1 MRHSLDFHTKSNKD
15 VKGNS
20 KWDFEKNR
28 PKRNCPNKEQ
38 INTLIKEQ
46 EQKYSEQI
54 LDFSSR
60 NKSYTLT
67 TLVETVDS
75 SVKAKT
81 VNGLFI
87 EYIEQLKKE
96 NRIGYALS
104 VRQVYSSLVKFNGH
118 LDIYFQEIDV
128 NWLKNYEFWLR
139 GQNIFERRKKTG
151 RYAS

>member
-1 MRHSLDFHTKSNKD
+1 MSLGVS
-15 VKGNS
+15 VKPQY
-20 KWDFEKNR
+20 WDFEKNR

-87 EYIEQLKKE
+87 EYIEQLKKK
-96 NRIGYALS
+96 IG
-104 VRQVYSSLVKFNGH
+104 
-118 LDIYFQEIDV
+118 
-128 NWLKNYEFWLR
+128 
-139 GQNIFERRKKTG
+139 
-151 RYAS
+151 